1 MEKLL
6 LIKKNQEEE
15 DKGPVAPVVSYEST
29 EESNVSQTKD
39 NSKIMVD
46 IRPSMSSCLRR
57 NKRIWAGHSGHHLI
71 YKDQR
76 CWDNNCRTETYSL
89 GLGLHE
95 QSEGYLNLVIWR
107 LTTMWR
113 WGSSD
118 VIAGT
123 DLRNM
128 KAKLEAEINTYCLEH
143 GEDFS
148 LKDSLAVPTSGKPS
162 QKQHQDRAW
171 MERGL

>member
-1 MEKLL
+1 M
-6 LIKKNQEEE
+6 KKNQEEE

-57 NKRIWAGHSGHHLI
+57 TKRNWAGHRGHHLI
-71 YKDQR
+71 CKDQR
-76 CWDNNCRTETYSL
+76 CWDNNCRTETYSS

-95 QSEGYLNLVIWR
+95 KSESYLNLVIWR

-128 KAKLEAEINTYCLEH
+128 KVKLEAEINTYCLEH
-143 GEDFS
+143 GKDFS